1 MTTIDKMIL
10 DECLWAR
17 AKEESILDKMLA
29 QTPKVSTNIILEQE
43 RKLDSLDYWIYRKRI
58 VEAALCDQPYSS

>member
-1 MTTIDKMIL
+1 MTTIDLMTL

-29 QTPKVSTNIILEQE
+29 QIPQVSMNILLEQE
-43 RKLDSLDYWIYRKRI
+43 RKLDSLDFWIERKRTL
-58 VEAALCDQPYSS
+58 ENA